1 MKIDKG
7 KLAKALKQIGIF
19 VGKNAIDKTVSLVHF
34 RNENKR
40 AMLFA
45 TDFASAGRAYFDTE
59 EDGLFEF
66 CVGYDQLL
74 QSTRARGKE
83 LEVSIYNDRKSD
95 AGESMS
101 GIEITD
107 GKSKFNLAL
116 HEIDLL
122 KAQESATVIP
132 TGVTYF
138 EIDAKTMKNAI
149 KEAGFARDEKD
160 TQNPFLTGINFE
172 GCGDDISMVSTNRHR
187 IAGWKKP
194 SAETLEGMEAN
205 VVNGILAPKT
215 ISSIGMYDDDET
227 IRLYITDSQIVIV
240 SGNLEAYASKIM
252 STYPDVVQ
260 KMFTT
265 EVLSSYRLSAN
276 ELKESIEIVL
286 GSEKS
291 VTLEFHSD
299 SVTVSTKSQTGD
311 SATND
316 SFPCERLSG
325 DDEKIELK
333 ADDILSVVKNISDD
347 SMTIALRKMGNGHKM
362 LSYSFDDG
370 AYGIMAPMTR

>member
-1 MKIDKG
+1 MKIDKS

-34 RNENKR
+34 RNENKK

-45 TDFASAGRAYFDTE
+45 TDFASAGRTYFDTD

-83 LEVSIYNDRKSD
+83 LEISIYNDRKND
-95 AGESMS
+95 AGESTS

-116 HEIDLL
+116 HGIDSLN
-122 KAQESATVIP
+122 AQESAAVIP

-172 GCGDDISMVSTNRHR
+172 GCGADISMVSTNRHR

-194 SAETLEGMEAN
+194 NTETLEGMEAN
-205 VVNGILAPKT
+205 EVNGILSPKT

-240 SGNLEAYASKIM
+240 SSNLEAYASKIM

-299 SVTVSTKSQTGD
+299 SVVVSAKSQTGD
-311 SATND
+311 SSTND

-325 DDEKIELK
+325 GDEKIELK
-333 ADDILSVVKNISDD
+333 ADDILSAVKNISDD

>member
-1 MKIDKG
+1 MKIEKS

-34 RNENKR
+34 RNENKK

-83 LEVSIYNDRKSD
+83 LELSIYNDRKND
-95 AGESMS
+95 AGESTS

-122 KAQESATVIP
+122 KAQENAAVVP

-172 GCGDDISMVSTNRHR
+172 GCGADVSMVSTNRHR

-194 SAETLEGMEAN
+194 GTETLEGMEAN
-205 VVNGILAPKT
+205 VVNGILSPKT

-227 IRLYITDSQIVIV
+227 IRLYMTDSQIVIV
-240 SGNLEAYASKIM
+240 SDNLEAYASKIM

-260 KMFTT
+260 KIFTT
-265 EVLSSYRLSAN
+265 EVLSSYKLSAN

-286 GSEKS
+286 GNEKS
-291 VTLEFHSD
+291 VTLEFHND
-299 SVTVSTKSQTGD
+299 FVTVSTESQAGD

-333 ADDILSVVKNISDD
+333 ADDILSVVKNIGDD

>member
-1 MKIDKG
+1 MKIDKS

-34 RNENKR
+34 RNENKK

-59 EDGLFEF
+59 EEGLFEF

-83 LEVSIYNDRKSD
+83 LELSIYNDRKND
-95 AGESMS
+95 AGESTS

-116 HEIDLL
+116 HDVDLL
-122 KAQESATVIP
+122 EAQESVATIP

-172 GCGDDISMVSTNRHR
+172 GCGADISMVSTNRHR

-194 SAETLEGMEAN
+194 NTETFEGMEAN
-205 VVNGILAPKT
+205 MVSGILSPKT
-215 ISSIGMYDDDET
+215 ISSIGMYGDDET

-240 SGNLEAYASKIM
+240 SNNLEAYASKIM
-252 STYPDVVQ
+252 STYPDIVQ

-265 EVLSSYRLSAN
+265 EVFSSYKLSAN

-291 VTLEFHSD
+291 VMLEFHSD
-299 SVTVSTKSQTGD
+299 SVTVSAKSQAGD

-333 ADDILSVVKNISDD
+333 ADDILSVVKNIGED
-347 SMTIALRKMGNGHKM
+347 SMTIAFRKMGNGHN
-362 LSYSFDDG
+362 FF
-370 AYGIMAPMTR
+370 AY

>member
-1 MKIDKG
+1 MKIDKS

-19 VGKNAIDKTVSLVHF
+19 VGKNAIDKNVSLVHF
-34 RNENKR
+34 RNENKK

-59 EDGLFEF
+59 EEGLFEF

-83 LEVSIYNDRKSD
+83 LELSIYNDRKND
-95 AGESMS
+95 VGESTS

-116 HEIDLL
+116 HDVDLL
-122 KAQESATVIP
+122 NAHESAATIP

-172 GCGDDISMVSTNRHR
+172 GCGADISMVSTNRHR

-194 SAETLEGMEAN
+194 NAETLEGMEAN
-205 VVNGILAPKT
+205 AVNGILSPKT
-215 ISSIGMYDDDET
+215 ISSIGMYGDDET

-240 SGNLEAYASKIM
+240 SDNLEAYASKIM
-252 STYPDVVQ
+252 STYPDIVQ

-265 EVLSSYRLSAN
+265 EVLSSYKLSAN

-299 SVTVSTKSQTGD
+299 SVTVSTKSQAGD

-316 SFPCERLSG
+316 SFSCERLSG

-333 ADDILSVVKNISDD
+333 ADDILSVVKNIGED
-347 SMTIALRKMGNGHKM
+347 SMTIAFRKMGNGHKM